1 MRIDMKKFKKKVAL
15 FSPKKIALS
24 ALCCAGV
31 SVATYLLNGSE
42 SKWTIIFGGI
52 CAALIFLS
60 VFSALPL
67 GCSYS
72 YNRFYVRI
80 SYLFIK
86 YRKIYYDEY
95 DFVFVSNASYNN
107 GLGYGIYMNIP
118 MQYKSKGKHKSTKTT
133 YPFLMLLKST
143 YPIEKVRSKMYSRD
157 LLLMDKPD
165 VYCLGICW
173 PGSLDELMKHTEM
186 PVYILEDV
194 YLRFKGLFD
203 TTFAAYLKGNRQ
215 LFIVTDQ
222 IVPYEKYLA
231 N

>member
-1 MRIDMKKFKKKVAL
+1 
-15 FSPKKIALS
+15 
-24 ALCCAGV
+24 
-31 SVATYLLNGSE
+31 
-42 SKWTIIFGGI
+42 
-52 CAALIFLS
+52 
-60 VFSALPL
+60 
-67 GCSYS
+67 
-72 YNRFYVRI
+72 
-80 SYLFIK
+80 
-86 YRKIYYDEY
+86 
-95 DFVFVSNASYNN
+95 
-107 GLGYGIYMNIP
+107 MNIP

-143 YPIEKVRSKMYSRD
+143 YPIENVRSKMYSRD

-173 PGSLDELMKHTEM
+173 PGSLDELMKHTEI

-194 YLRFKGLFD
+194 YFRFKGLFD

>member
-1 MRIDMKKFKKKVAL
+1 MKKYKKKVAL

-42 SKWTIIFGGI
+42 SKCTIIFGGI
-52 CAALIFLS
+52 CSALIFFS
-60 VFSALPL
+60 IFSALPL

-72 YNRFYVRI
+72 YDLFYVKI
-80 SYLFIK
+80 SYSFIK
-86 YRKIYYDEY
+86 YRKIYYDKY
-95 DFVFVSNASYNN
+95 DSVFVSNASYNN
-107 GLGYGIYMNIP
+107 DLGYGIYANIP
-118 MQYKSKGKHKSTKTT
+118 MQYKSKGKHNRTKTT
-133 YPFLMLLKST
+133 YPFLTLLKST

-165 VYCLGICW
+165 AYCLGICW

-203 TTFAAYLKGNRQ
+203 TTFAAYLKENRQ

-222 IVPYEKYLA
+222 IVPYEKYLG